1 MNKLFS
7 ASLLALGAMC
17 ATSAAA
23 ATNYSSWGIDLYIQD
38 TSQPVIFTYGD
49 MRHQSYAYD
58 TIVVWVAAIDA
69 NGIIVNDWKQL
80 FQSGGTQPDDIA
92 YLVPGTSD
100 LNPVPGDRYS
110 FVYDNINSSAVEL
123 IFKWQDLS
131 HYPQR
136 WYHSGSGS
144 DQVTYNYNQTP
155 LGPQTLLGLEDNYG
169 NTVPPGYDNDKNDV
183 LIRMT
188 NIGRNIPPP
197 PVIPPPPP
205 TIPEPETY
213 AMMLAGLGLIGAVAR
228 RRRKSL

>member
-1 MNKLFS
+1 MDKLFS
-7 ASLLALGAMC
+7 ASLLALGVMC
-17 ATSAAA
+17 ATPAAA
-23 ATNYSSWGIDLYIQD
+23 ANYSDWGIDLYIQD
-38 TSQPVIFTYGD
+38 TSKPVIFTYGD
-49 MRHQSYAYD
+49 MRNQSYAYD

-69 NGIIVNDWKQL
+69 NGIIVNDWQRL
-80 FQSGGTQPDDIA
+80 FQSGGTQPYDIA

-100 LNPVPGDRYS
+100 LPGVPGDRYS
-110 FVYDNINSSAVEL
+110 FIYNANPNAVEL

-155 LGPQTLLGLEDNYG
+155 LGLQTLLGLEDNFG

-188 NIGRNIPPP
+188 NVGAT
-197 PVIPPPPP
+197 IPPPPP
-205 TIPEPETY
+205 PPFPEPETY
-213 AMMLAGLGLIGAVAR
+213 AMMLAGLGLIGVLAR
-228 RRRKSL
+228 RRRESR